1 MEVIITKNYQKMS
14 EVAASVVAR
23 AIAKNK
29 KIVLALPTG
38 KTPRELYRFLIKAYR
53 RGSISFKKAVAFNLD
68 EYIGLS
74 PADKA
79 SYHFYMKEFFFKF
92 IDIKSK
98 NIFIP
103 DGQARLP
110 RPGAKATGGQAKNL
124 AAECRRYEREIKKQ
138 NGLDL
143 AILGLGKNDHLG
155 FNEPGSSFNSKTR
168 VVKLS
173 EATRKTNA
181 KFFKGRK
188 IPNFAITMGLKTI
201 FSAKKIILLASGR
214 EKAEAVKKALKAPI
228 SPQIPASILRQHPN
242 VIFILDRAA
251 AFKIKK

>member
-1 MEVIITKNYQKMS
+1 MEVIIVKNYQKMS
-14 EVAASVVAR
+14 EVAASIVVR

-29 KIVLALPTG
+29 KVVLALPTG
-38 KTPRELYRFLIKAYR
+38 QTPRKLYRFLIKAYQ

-74 PADKA
+74 PMDKA
-79 SYHFYMKEFFFKF
+79 SYHFYMKENFFKF

-103 DGQARLP
+103 DGQA
-110 RPGAKATGGQAKNL
+110 KNL
-124 AAECRRYEREIKKQ
+124 KSECRHYEKEIKKQ

-173 EATRKTNA
+173 KATRKATA

-188 IPNFAITMGLKTI
+188 VSSFAITMGLKTI

-214 EKAEAVKKALKAPI
+214 EKAEAVKKALKASI
-228 SPQIPASILRQHPN
+228 SPQIPASILHKHPN
-242 VIFILDRAA
+242 VIFIIDRSAA
-251 AFKIKK
+251 AKIKKWQ

>member
-1 MEVIITKNYQKMS
+1 MS
-14 EVAASVVAR
+14 EVAASIVAR

-29 KIVLALPTG
+29 KVVLALPTG

-53 RGSISFKKAVAFNLD
+53 RGSISFKKIIAFNLD
-68 EYIGLS
+68 EYVGLS
-74 PADKA
+74 PTDKA
-79 SYHFYMKEFFFKF
+79 SYHFYMKENFFKF

-103 DGQARLP
+103 DGQA
-110 RPGAKATGGQAKNL
+110 KNL
-124 AAECRRYEREIKKQ
+124 KRECRRYEKKIKRYG
-138 NGLDL
+138 GLDL

-173 EATRKTNA
+173 KVTRKANA
-181 KFFKGRK
+181 KFFKDGK
-188 IPNFAITMGLKTI
+188 IPVFAITMGLKTI

-214 EKAEAVKKALKAPI
+214 EKAEAVKKALAVPI
-228 SPQIPASILRQHPN
+228 NPQIPASILRQHPN
-242 VIFILDRAA
+242 TIFILDRAA
-251 AFKIKK
+251 ASGINK

>member
-23 AIAKNK
+23 AITKNK
-29 KIVLALPTG
+29 KVVLALPTG
-38 KTPRELYRFLIKAYR
+38 KTPRELYHLLIKAYH
-53 RGSISFKKAVAFNLD
+53 RGKISFKKAVAFNLD
-68 EYIGLS
+68 EYISLS
-74 PADKA
+74 PTDKA
-79 SYHFYMKEFFFKF
+79 SYHFYMKENFFKF

-103 DGQARLP
+103 DGQA
-110 RPGAKATGGQAKNL
+110 KNL
-124 AAECRRYEREIKKQ
+124 AAERRRYEREIKKRG
-138 NGLDL
+138 GLDL
-143 AILGLGKNDHLG
+143 VILGLGKNDHLG

-173 EATRKTNA
+173 EVTRKANI
-181 KFFKGRK
+181 KFFRGRK
-188 IPNFAITMGLKTI
+188 VPNLAITMGLKTI
-201 FSAKKIILLASGR
+201 FSAKKIILLASGK

-242 VIFILDRAA
+242 ITFILDRAA
-251 AFKIKK
+251 AAKIRK